1 VIGVSSDGS
10 IPQPELAAFLSTVNA
25 LQPIGHDPSAKAAAL
40 CRDFGDGASIP
51 LADFQTILHKLA
63 RGNAARLVQLSNAW
77 SVGRTPRSQ
86 R

>member
-1 VIGVSSDGS
+1 MRIL
-10 IPQPELAAFLSTVNA
+10 IQAELVAFLCTVDA
-25 LQPIGHDPSAKAAAL
+25 LQPIGHDPRAKAAAL

-77 SVGRTPRSQ
+77 SVGRTPRAL